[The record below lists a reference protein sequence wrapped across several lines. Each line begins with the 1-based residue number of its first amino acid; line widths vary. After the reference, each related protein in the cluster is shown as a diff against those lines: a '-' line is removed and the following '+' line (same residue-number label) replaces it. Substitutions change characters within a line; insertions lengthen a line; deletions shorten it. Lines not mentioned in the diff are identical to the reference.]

1 MLIDECYTRARCVV
15 AGWLLCRKV
24 VWLWERWIETWC
36 NTCNISSLLFL
47 FVMAVTCVY
56 FYASNFMCLINESYP
71 NCRGRTACT
80 NRLHCNSHFR
90 NLSEARKFIYYYSLF
105 IYLLLLLLF
114 SCRVVIT
121 ALGLPSPIFR
131 PTFDSIYWRI
141 YAIRW
146 KSSLRSGASSMRP
159 GWAREVAGVAAA
171 AEGAGI
177 LTRVNDC
184 GFFFFFSFFFWFP
197 FLIHS
202 FIYIYIFLF
211 PLERIISQ
219 ITFEMAGA
227 SGRWFKRCHLFI
239 FKRQNGNRRAETSE

>member
-1 MLIDECYTRARCVV
+1 
-15 AGWLLCRKV
+15 
-24 VWLWERWIETWC
+24 
-36 NTCNISSLLFL
+36 
-47 FVMAVTCVY
+47 
-56 FYASNFMCLINESYP
+56 
-71 NCRGRTACT
+71 
-80 NRLHCNSHFR
+80 
-90 NLSEARKFIYYYSLF
+90 
-105 IYLLLLLLF
+105 
-114 SCRVVIT
+114 
-121 ALGLPSPIFR
+121 
-131 PTFDSIYWRI
+131 
-141 YAIRW
+141 
-146 KSSLRSGASSMRP
+146 MRP